1 MSPLEVIA
9 ISTGVAA
16 FVATNLDDI
25 LILTILFSQT
35 GKLFRHRDI
44 VIGQYIGFSL
54 LVIASLAGFFG
65 CFLIPTPWIRYLGL
79 VPVILGIVSL
89 LKEEEKEEEPE
100 NVELDLEGAK
110 HSPFGVAQGKPFGV
124 AQGKPFGRWFD
135 PRTYS
140 VAALTV
146 ANGSDNIGIYV
157 PLFASSTVTSL
168 IVIVSVFLILVGVW
182 CAIAY
187 GLTSVP
193 TIATILTSQGSTFV
207 PCVLIG
213 LGIFIVKESIPL
225 AFLALGI
232 SYLWAIIGR
241 SQGLA
246 RK

>member
-1 MSPLEVIA
+1 MIEIVIA

-89 LKEEEKEEEPE
+89 LKEEEKQEEPE

-110 HSPFGVAQGKPFGV
+110 HSPFGVAQGKPFG
-124 AQGKPFGRWFD
+124 GWFD

-157 PLFASSTVTSL
+157 PLFASSSVTSL

-182 CAIAY
+182 CAFSRSERFAIAY

-225 AFLALGI
+225 AFLALAI

>member
-1 MSPLEVIA
+1 MIEIVIA

-35 GKLFRHRDI
+35 GKLFRRRDI

-79 VPVILGIVSL
+79 VPVILGIFSL

-100 NVELDLEGAK
+100 NVEVNLEGAK
-110 HSPFGVAQGKPFGV
+110 HSPFGG
-124 AQGKPFGRWFD
+124 WFD

-157 PLFASSTVTSL
+157 PLFASSSVTSL

>member
-1 MSPLEVIA
+1 MIEIVIA

-35 GKLFRHRDI
+35 GKLFRRRDI

-89 LKEEEKEEEPE
+89 LKEEEEEEPE

-110 HSPFGVAQGKPFGV
+110 HSPFGVAQGKPFG
-124 AQGKPFGRWFD
+124 GWFD

-157 PLFASSTVTSL
+157 PLFASSSVTSL

-182 CAIAY
+182 CAFAY

-213 LGIFIVKESIPL
+213 LGIFIVKESISL

-241 SQGLA
+241 SQGIT

>member
-1 MSPLEVIA
+1 MIEIVIA

-35 GKLFRHRDI
+35 GKLFRRRDI
-44 VIGQYIGFSL
+44 VIGQYIGFIL

-65 CFLIPTPWIRYLGL
+65 CFLIPAQWIRYLGL
-79 VPVILGIVSL
+79 VPVILGIFSL
-89 LKEEEKEEEPE
+89 LKEEEEEEPE
-100 NVELDLEGAK
+100 NVEVDLEGAK
-110 HSPFGVAQGKPFGV
+110 NSPFGVAQGLPFG
-124 AQGKPFGRWFD
+124 GWFD
-135 PRTYS
+135 SRTYS

-225 AFLALGI
+225 TFLALAI
-232 SYLWAIIGR
+232 SYLWAIAGR
-241 SQGLA
+241 GQELA
-246 RK
+246 KK